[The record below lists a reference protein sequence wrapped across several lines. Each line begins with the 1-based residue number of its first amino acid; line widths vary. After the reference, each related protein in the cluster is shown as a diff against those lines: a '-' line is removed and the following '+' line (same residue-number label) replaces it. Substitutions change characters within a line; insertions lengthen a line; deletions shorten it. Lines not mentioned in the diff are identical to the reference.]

1 MSPRSPQKN
10 TGFTLIEILV
20 VVVVSLILS
29 TIAIGYS
36 GIGRDQVALSVE
48 TTKVSQFI
56 LQARSLSIAT
66 YGNAGGTCAYGV
78 AFHAVSGTYSI
89 FGYTPAGVTSCPS
102 AGSSEITASSILS
115 DQKTYTEGTNDVH
128 VGNGVVMSTTGND
141 TLSAILFYPPDP
153 QVFLVC
159 SDGSLC
165 SFSGKI
171 YLGTADG
178 NMSRTITVDQGG
190 QVNF

>member
-1 MSPRSPQKN
+1 MSSRPPQKN
-10 TGFTLIEILV
+10 AGFTLIEILI
-20 VVVVSLILS
+20 VVVVSLLLS

-48 TTKVSQFI
+48 TTKLSQFI

-66 YGNAGGTCAYGV
+66 YGNVGGTCAYGV
-78 AFHAVSGTYSI
+78 AFNAASGTYSI
-89 FGYTPAGVTSCPS
+89 FGYTPAGMTSCPS
-102 AGSSEITASSILS
+102 AASGKITAASILS
-115 DQKTYTEGTNDVH
+115 DQKMYTGGTSGVH

-141 TLSAILFYPPDP
+141 VLSAVLFYPPNP
-153 QVFLVC
+153 RVFIVC
-159 SDGSLC
+159 SDGSFC
-165 SFSGKI
+165 SFSGKV

-178 NMSRTITVDQGG
+178 SMSRTITVDQGG